1 MTKAP
6 FELPG
11 QRDAEGIMSE
21 PDTHPVATTRK
32 RLSFLAFV
40 EHTRVSSNASL
51 GLQEGLEL
59 FEYAEDL
66 GYDTG
71 YVRHRHLETYL
82 SSPFTFLAA
91 VSQRAKRI
99 RIGTSVTP
107 LRFEQP
113 VRLAEDAATLDLLSE
128 GRLELGLSSGY
139 AATESTFSQAFGEI
153 EGDDIRA
160 LVDARL
166 SSFLAALEG
175 RTVATAESDLSFA
188 KAGAEL
194 TVQPHSPG
202 LRDRVAYGA
211 GGGTSAQKAG
221 ARGLRLQLSTL
232 NTEIGELGFEDTQ
245 AQSIRTYRDEHAK
258 VRSSPASPSFAS
270 VSRAIVPFDSATE
283 RAELEWLLERDAERA
298 ASVGEGPLPFQ
309 FGRVAHGSGEQIA
322 EALIDDA
329 GIHAADELVIALP
342 FDYPAETQRRILRQ
356 FAEDAAPHL
365 PYLR

>member
-1 MTKAP
+1 
-6 FELPG
+6 
-11 QRDAEGIMSE
+11 MSE
-21 PDTHPVATTRK
+21 PETIPAASTRK

-40 EHTRVSSNASL
+40 EHTRVSSNSSL

-107 LRFEQP
+107 LRFEHP

-153 EGDDIRA
+153 EGDLRA

-166 SSFLAALEG
+166 SRFFTAVEG

-194 TVQPHSPG
+194 AVQPHSPG

-211 GGGTSAQKAG
+211 GGGTSAKKTG

-232 NTEIGELGFEDTQ
+232 NTEIGELGFEETQ
-245 AQSIRTYRDEHAK
+245 AHSIRTYRDEHAK
-258 VRSSPASPSFAS
+258 VSSSPSFAS
-270 VSRAIVPFDSATE
+270 VSRAIAPFDSASE

-298 ASVGEGPLPFQ
+298 ANVGEGPLPFQ

-322 EALIDDA
+322 EALSEDA

-342 FDYPAETQRRILRQ
+342 FDYPVATQRRILRQ

-365 PYLR
+365 PYLS

>member
-1 MTKAP
+1 MTRTAGGV
-6 FELPG
+6 LCR
-11 QRDAEGIMSE
+11 RDAEGTMS
-21 PDTHPVATTRK
+21 DPVTQPAPTAPK
-32 RLSFLAFV
+32 RLSFLAFI
-40 EHTRVSSNASL
+40 EHTRVSSDRSL

-59 FEYAEDL
+59 FEYAEGL

-91 VSQRAKRI
+91 AAQRAKRI

-113 VRLAEDAATLDLLSE
+113 VRLAEDAATLDLLTG

-139 AATESTFSQAFGEI
+139 AATESTFAQAFGKI
-153 EGDDIRA
+153 EGNDVRA

-166 SSFLAALEG
+166 ETFLTAIEG
-175 RTVATAESDLSFA
+175 RTIATADTDLSFA
-188 KAGAEL
+188 KAGDEL

-202 LRDRVAYGA
+202 LRERVAYGA
-211 GGGTSAQKAG
+211 GGGSSARKAG
-221 ARGLRLQLSTL
+221 RRGLRLQLSTL
-232 NTEIGELGFEDTQ
+232 NTEIGELSFEDTQ
-245 AQSIRTYRDEHAK
+245 AEYIRAYRDEHAA
-258 VRSSPASPSFAS
+258 VSPSPSFAS
-270 VSRAIVPFDSATE
+270 VSRAIVPFDSPAE

-298 ASVGEGPLPFQ
+298 ANVGGGPLPFQ
-309 FGRVAHGSGEQIA
+309 FGRVAHGTGEQIA

-365 PYLR
+365 PFLQR

>member
-1 MTKAP
+1 M
-6 FELPG
+6 LRR
-11 QRDAEGIMSE
+11 RDAEGTMS
-21 PDTHPVATTRK
+21 DSVTQPVSSAPK

-40 EHTRVSSNASL
+40 EHTRVSSDHSL

-91 VSQRAKRI
+91 AAQRAQRI
-99 RIGTSVTP
+99 RVGTSVTP

-113 VRLAEDAATLDLLSE
+113 VRLAEDAATLDLLTG

-139 AATESTFSQAFGEI
+139 AATESTFAQAFGKI
-153 EGDDIRA
+153 EGDDVRA

-166 SSFLAALEG
+166 DTFLAAVEG
-175 RTVATAESDLSFA
+175 RTIATAETDLSFA
-188 KAGAEL
+188 QAGAEL

-211 GGGTSAQKAG
+211 GGGTSATKTG
-221 ARGLRLQLSTL
+221 KRGLRLQLSTL
-232 NTEIGELGFEDTQ
+232 NTEIGELGFEETQ
-245 AQSIRTYRDEHAK
+245 AGYIRSYRDEHAK
-258 VRSSPASPSFAS
+258 ASAGTSFAS
-270 VSRAIVPFDSATE
+270 VSRAIVPFDTPSE

-298 ASVGEGPLPFQ
+298 ANVGGGPLPFQ
-309 FGRVAHGSGEQIA
+309 FGRVAHGTGEEIA
-322 EALIDDA
+322 QALVDDA

-356 FAEDAAPHL
+356 FAEGAAPHL
-365 PYLR
+365 PYLKR

>member
-1 MTKAP
+1 MRTSDVM
-6 FELPG
+6 LG
-11 QRDAEGIMSE
+11 CIMSDL
-21 PDTHPVATTRK
+21 PTPPASTAPK

-40 EHTRVSSNASL
+40 EHTGVTSNRSL

-91 VSQRAKRI
+91 ASQRVKRI
-99 RIGTSVTP
+99 RLGTSVTP

-113 VRLAEDAATLDLLSE
+113 VRLAEDAATLDLLAE

-139 AATESTFSQAFGEI
+139 AATESTFAQAFGSI
-153 EGDDIRA
+153 EGDDVRA

-166 SSFLAALEG
+166 TAFLSAVEG
-175 RTVATAESDLSFA
+175 RPVATAETDLPFA
-188 KAGAEL
+188 EAGSEL
-194 TVQPHSPG
+194 TVQPNSPG
-202 LRDRVAYGA
+202 LRERVAYGA
-211 GGGTSAQKAG
+211 GGGSSALRTGQ
-221 ARGLRLQLSTL
+221 RGLRLQLSTL
-232 NTEIGELGFEDTQ
+232 NTEIGQLGFEDAQ
-245 AQSIRTYRDEHAK
+245 AAFIGAYRDEHAR
-258 VRSSPASPSFAS
+258 VASAPSFAS
-270 VSRAIVPFDSATE
+270 VSRAIAPYDTPAE

-298 ASVGEGPLPFQ
+298 TNVGGGLLPFQ
-309 FGRVAHGSGEQIA
+309 FGRVAHGAGEQVA
-322 EALIDDA
+322 AALADDA

-365 PYLR
+365 PYLNR

>member
-1 MTKAP
+1 
-6 FELPG
+6 
-11 QRDAEGIMSE
+11 MSE
-21 PDTHPVATTRK
+21 PDTIPAATTRK

-91 VSQRAKRI
+91 VSQRAKHI

-113 VRLAEDAATLDLLSE
+113 VRLAEDAATLDLLSD

-153 EGDDIRA
+153 EGDDVRA

-166 SSFLAALEG
+166 SSFLTAIEG
-175 RTVATAESDLSFA
+175 RTVATAETDLSFA

-211 GGGTSAQKAG
+211 GGGTSAKKAG

-245 AQSIRTYRDEHAK
+245 AQSIRTYRDEYAK
-258 VRSSPASPSFAS
+258 VRSSPSFAS
-270 VSRAIVPFDSATE
+270 VSRAIAPFDSATE

-298 ASVGEGPLPFQ
+298 AKVGEGPLPFQ

-356 FAEDAAPHL
+356 FAEDAAPLL

>member
-1 MTKAP
+1 MSDPVTQPASAAP
-6 FELPG
+6 
-11 QRDAEGIMSE
+11 
-21 PDTHPVATTRK
+21 K

-40 EHTRVSSNASL
+40 EHTRVSMNRSL

-91 VSQRAKRI
+91 VSQRVKRI
-99 RIGTSVTP
+99 RVGTSVTP

-113 VRLAEDAATLDLLSE
+113 VRLAEDAATLDLLAD

-139 AATESTFSQAFGEI
+139 AATESTFAQAFGKI
-153 EGDDIRA
+153 DGDDVRA

-166 SSFLAALEG
+166 DTFLAAVEG
-175 RTVATAESDLSFA
+175 KTVATAESDLSFA
-188 KAGAEL
+188 KAGEEL
-194 TVQPHSPG
+194 TVHPHSPG
-202 LRDRVAYGA
+202 LRERVAYGA
-211 GGGTSAQKAG
+211 GGGSSARKTGQ
-221 ARGLRLQLSTL
+221 RGLRLQLSTL
-232 NTEIGELGFEDTQ
+232 NTEIGDLGFESTQ
-245 AQSIRTYRDEHAK
+245 AAYIRDYRGEHAK
-258 VRSSPASPSFAS
+258 VSDSPSFAS
-270 VSRAIVPFDSATE
+270 VSRAIVPFSTPAE

-298 ASVGEGPLPFQ
+298 ANVGGGPLPFQ
-309 FGRVAHGSGEQIA
+309 FGRVAHGTCEQIA
-322 EALIDDA
+322 EALSDDA
-329 GIHAADELVIALP
+329 GIKAADELVIALP

-365 PYLR
+365 PYLGR

>member
-1 MTKAP
+1 MSDLATQPAP
-6 FELPG
+6 
-11 QRDAEGIMSE
+11 
-21 PDTHPVATTRK
+21 TTPK

-40 EHTRVSSNASL
+40 EHTRVSAHRSL

-91 VSQRAKRI
+91 AAQRARRI
-99 RIGTSVTP
+99 RVGTSVTP

-113 VRLAEDAATLDLLSE
+113 VRLAEDAATLDLLTG

-139 AATESTFSQAFGEI
+139 AATESTFAQAFGRI
-153 EGDDIRA
+153 EGDDVRA

-166 SSFLAALEG
+166 DTFLTAIEG
-175 RTVATAESDLSFA
+175 RTIATAETDLPFA
-188 KAGAEL
+188 EAGSAL
-194 TVQPHSPG
+194 TAQPQSPG
-202 LRDRVAYGA
+202 LRGRVAYGA
-211 GGGTSAQKAG
+211 GGGTSARKTG
-221 ARGLRLQLSTL
+221 RRGLRLQLSTL
-232 NTEIGELGFEDTQ
+232 NTEIGDLGFEDTQ
-245 AQSIRTYRDEHAK
+245 AQYIRDYREEHAK
-258 VRSSPASPSFAS
+258 ASSLTSFAS
-270 VSRAIVPFDSATE
+270 VSRAIVPFDTPAE
-283 RAELEWLLERDAERA
+283 RSELEWLLERDAERA
-298 ASVGEGPLPFQ
+298 ANVGGGPLPFQ
-309 FGRVAHGSGEQIA
+309 FGRVASGTGEQIA
-322 EALIDDA
+322 EALADDA

-365 PYLR
+365 PYLGR

>member
-1 MTKAP
+1 
-6 FELPG
+6 
-11 QRDAEGIMSE
+11 MSE
-21 PDTHPVATTRK
+21 PDTHPAATTRK

-139 AATESTFSQAFGEI
+139 AATESTFSQAFGAI

-166 SSFLAALEG
+166 SSLLMALEG

-194 TVQPHSPG
+194 NVQPHSPG

-211 GGGTSAQKAG
+211 GGGTSAKKAG

-245 AQSIRTYRDEHAK
+245 AQSIRTYREEHAK
-258 VRSSPASPSFAS
+258 VRSSPSFAS
-270 VSRAIVPFDSATE
+270 VSRAIAPFDSATE

-298 ASVGEGPLPFQ
+298 ANVGEGPLPFQ
-309 FGRVAHGSGEQIA
+309 FGRVAHGSGEHIA